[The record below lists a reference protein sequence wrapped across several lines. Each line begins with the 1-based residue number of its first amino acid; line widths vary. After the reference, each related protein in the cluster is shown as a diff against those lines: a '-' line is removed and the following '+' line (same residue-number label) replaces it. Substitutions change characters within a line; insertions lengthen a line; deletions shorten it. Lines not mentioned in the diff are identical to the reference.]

1 MKSISQTIF
10 FAVLS
15 IVSTFANAS
24 DVRAKLSLAMELK
37 EGETTIGKPRIIVVS
52 GEQGS
57 IAVGSN
63 PAATAIEPGQ
73 QYDYRIAVLPTLE
86 ATGELLTAYDVTV
99 ITPLSDKGASNIRT
113 VKLKIKQMPG
123 EAITIKIPG
132 GDGEQPLNLKVKT
145 DIVS

>member
-1 MKSISQTIF
+1 MKSILQTIF
-10 FAVLS
+10 FAVLT

-52 GEQGS
+52 GEQGN
-57 IAVGSN
+57 IAVGAN
-63 PAATAIEPGQ
+63 PAATATEPGQ
-73 QYDYRIAVLPTLE
+73 QYEYRIAVLPELE

-99 ITPLSDKGASNIRT
+99 ITPASDSGTSNIRT
-113 VKLKIKQMPG
+113 VKVKIKQMPG

-132 GDGEQPLNLKVKT
+132 GDGQQSVNLKVKT

>member
-1 MKSISQTIF
+1 MKLISQTVF
-10 FAVLS
+10 VFLLA

-57 IAVGSN
+57 IVVGSSI
-63 PAATAIEPGQ
+63 AATTAEPRQ

-123 EAITIKIPG
+123 EAITIQIPG
-132 GDGEQPLNLKVKT
+132 RDGEHPVNLKVKT

>member
-1 MKSISQTIF
+1 MKSILQTIF
-10 FAVLS
+10 FAVLT
-15 IVSTFANAS
+15 IVSTSANAS

-57 IAVGSN
+57 IVVGSSI
-63 PAATAIEPGQ
+63 AAMTAEPRQ

-99 ITPLSDKGASNIRT
+99 ITPASDSGTSNTRV
-113 VKLKIKQMPG
+113 VKVKIKQMPG
-123 EAITIKIPG
+123 EAITIQIPG
-132 GDGEQPLNLKVKT
+132 RDGEQPVDLKVKT